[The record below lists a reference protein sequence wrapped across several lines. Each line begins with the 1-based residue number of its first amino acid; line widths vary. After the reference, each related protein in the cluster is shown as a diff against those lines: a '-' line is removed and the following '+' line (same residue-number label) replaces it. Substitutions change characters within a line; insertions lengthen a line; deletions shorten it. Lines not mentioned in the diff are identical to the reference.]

1 MVCSSCGNNEAM
13 YCARCFHSSSG
24 RTAENTVGTQ
34 PTDVQQ
40 LKVSIALLKRWIGV
54 VRETGIS
61 PAESLIS
68 ETNAVIAQQKTV

>member
-34 PTDVQQ
+34 PTDAQQ
-40 LKVSIALLKRWIGV
+40 LKAEIALLPCEIERAYNERDSKLMAYLCNKLRQL
-54 VRETGIS
+54 S
-61 PAESLIS
+61 
-68 ETNAVIAQQKTV
+68 AV

>member
-1 MVCSSCGNNEAM
+1 MVCSSCGSNEAM

-40 LKVSIALLKRWIGV
+40 LKAEIAALILVLCESIESGDEKKTMGV
-54 VRETGIS
+54 IKQMRQLSV
-61 PAESLIS
+61 
-68 ETNAVIAQQKTV
+68 V